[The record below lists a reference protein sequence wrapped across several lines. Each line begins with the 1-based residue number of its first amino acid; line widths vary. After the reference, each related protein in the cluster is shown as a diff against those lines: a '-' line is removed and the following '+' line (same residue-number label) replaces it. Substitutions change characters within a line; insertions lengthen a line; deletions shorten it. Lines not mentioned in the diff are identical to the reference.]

1 MRKLWCLGLVLM
13 LASACQSTGAQAT
26 ATFIPSPVIGAT
38 ATLASP
44 IVTSPTGTPSP
55 TPSGAV
61 ATVARPTPG
70 AAGPLTITAGDGV
83 KLAAVYYP
91 PVIVTQI
98 AGQKAPGVLLL
109 HMNGGSKADWDSL
122 AKGLQAQGMGVL
134 AIDFRGHGQSPG
146 PVDWNKS
153 VDDAR
158 AALQDLQSRS
168 ELDPKRTAIVGASI
182 GANIALIVGANNP
195 VAAVA
200 ALSPGEDFAGIKP
213 GGLLSNFGTRPVYLL
228 ASQDD
233 AYSYTSAQ
241 KMLPLLAGGES
252 FYYQTAGHG
261 TAMLSNPDLPTR
273 LLAWLGVQIGE
284 PKG

>member
-1 MRKLWCLGLVLM
+1 MRKLLLLGLVFA
-13 LASACQSTGAQAT
+13 LAACRQAGAVLTPTPTLSAPAITSAT
-26 ATFIPSPVIGAT
+26 HTPAP
-38 ATLASP
+38 
-44 IVTSPTGTPSP
+44 SPTGP
-55 TPSGAV
+55 V

-70 AAGPLTITAGDGV
+70 APATLTITAGDAA
-83 KLAAVYYP
+83 KLAAIYYP

-98 AGQKAPGVLLL
+98 AGEKAPAVLLL
-109 HMNGGSKADWDSL
+109 HMNGGSKADWDGL

-134 AIDFRGHGQSPG
+134 AIDFRGHGQSAG

-158 AALQDLQSRS
+158 LAWETLQAQPALDA
-168 ELDPKRTAIVGASI
+168 DRTAIVGASI

-213 GGLLSNFGTRPVYLL
+213 SGLLGNFGSRPVYLL

-233 AYSYTSAQ
+233 SYSYTSAQ
-241 KMLPLLAGGES
+241 KMMPLLAGGES
-252 FYYQTAGHG
+252 FYYQNAGHG
-261 TAMLSNPDLPTR
+261 TAMFSNPDLSTR